1 MASFRISPPPTE
13 PEPLDAGVLR
23 TSILAMLA
31 LILGSMLAYDMVRPR
46 LTSPSAPFPRPR
58 PSASGAAP
66 VLATYPAQRL
76 PSTSAPTPG
85 NTGG

>member
-1 MASFRISPPPTE
+1 MASSRTSPPPTE
-13 PEPLDAGVLR
+13 PQPLDAGVLR

-31 LILGSMLAYDMVRPR
+31 LILGSMLAYDLVRPR
-46 LTSPSAPFPRPR
+46 LTSPSTPFPKPR

-66 VLATYPAQRL
+66 VLATYPAPRS
-76 PSTSAPTPG
+76 PSSSAPSPS